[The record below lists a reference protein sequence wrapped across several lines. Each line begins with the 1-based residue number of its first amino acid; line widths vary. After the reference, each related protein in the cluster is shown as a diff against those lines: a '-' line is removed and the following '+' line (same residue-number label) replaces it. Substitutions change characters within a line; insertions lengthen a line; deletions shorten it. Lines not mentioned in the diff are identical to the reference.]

1 MDTPTVS
8 NTSEGI
14 YIGLV
19 SPDEDVYRTVGQT
32 SHNSPGAQNTE
43 TSGQSSHP
51 NRLAGV
57 CLGLLCA
64 LLLTPSIVLG
74 IL

>member
-8 NTSEGI
+8 NPSEGI

-19 SPDEDVYRTVGQT
+19 SLDQDVHSTVGQT

-51 NRLAGV
+51 YRLAGGCV
-57 CLGLLCA
+57 VLCA
-64 LLLTPSIVLG
+64 LLLTPAIVL
-74 IL
+74 